1 MWGIWYN
8 ICKTMKM
15 GNIVKAK
22 TFWMTKTAVLLALL
36 IVLQWITKPLGQ
48 LVTGSC
54 VNAVLA
60 MAALLMGMGSGLTV
74 ALLSPIFAFL
84 LGIAPNLVTVPA
96 IMAGN
101 AIFVALLH
109 WIGGNRLWKQVLAV
123 LAAAAAKFAV
133 LYGAVTWLICGVAA
147 DALLAQGLLKKPM
160 LSMLPATFSWPQLVT
175 ALIGGA
181 LAMLCV
187 PVLKKA
193 LRNN

>member
-1 MWGIWYN
+1 MEY
-8 ICKTMKM
+8 CVKEKTLW
-15 GNIVKAK
+15 I
-22 TFWMTKTAVLLALL
+22 TKTAVLIALL
-36 IVLQWITKPLGQ
+36 VVLQWITKPLGQ

-60 MAALLMGMGSGLTV
+60 IAALFMGTASGLTV
-74 ALLSPIFAFL
+74 ALLSPVFAFL
-84 LGIAPNLVTVPA
+84 FGIAPNLVTVPV

-101 AIFVALLH
+101 AVYVVLLCA
-109 WIGGNRLWKQVLAV
+109 IGGKQLWKQVLAV
-123 LAAAAAKFAV
+123 IAAAAAKFAL
-133 LYGAVTWLICGVAA
+133 LYVAVVWIICNLVA

-160 LSMLPATFSWPQLVT
+160 LSLLPASFSWVQLVT

-181 LAMLCV
+181 LALLCV